1 MVKKMIFRMLIAA
14 VLPVVVISGCS
25 KGMRKE
31 PNIELIQD
39 MMEQPALKPQ
49 DFHPDDRTKPSA
61 LMPPEG
67 TVPVGFKPYPYHLN
81 PEAAEA
87 NLKNPF
93 AGDLS
98 PERLKI
104 GRQKY
109 DTYCAVCHGYEGKG
123 DGPVAPKMALRPPS
137 LLTDKVV
144 NFKDARIF
152 HIITDGQGVMASYA
166 FQIVDE
172 NDRWAIV
179 NYIRS
184 LQKLGRGAGKTA
196 DAGKTEQASA
206 KAN

>member
-1 MVKKMIFRMLIAA
+1 MMQKMSFRQLIATLLPVA
-14 VLPVVVISGCS
+14 VLSGCT
-25 KGMRKE
+25 GDGLRKE
-31 PNIELIQD
+31 PNVELIQD

-49 DFHPDDRTKPSA
+49 DFHPDERTKPA
-61 LMPPEG
+61 VRLPPEG
-67 TVPVGFKPYPYHLN
+67 TVPIGAKPYPYHLN

-93 AGDLS
+93 AGNMS
-98 PERLKI
+98 PELLKI

-109 DTYCAVCHGYEGKG
+109 DTYCAVCHGYEGRG
-123 DGPVAPKMALRPPS
+123 DGPVAPKMALKPPT
-137 LLTDKVV
+137 LLSDKVI

-166 FQIVDE
+166 YQIVDE

-184 LQKLGRGAGKTA
+184 LQKLGKSTA
-196 DAGKTEQASA
+196 AADTG